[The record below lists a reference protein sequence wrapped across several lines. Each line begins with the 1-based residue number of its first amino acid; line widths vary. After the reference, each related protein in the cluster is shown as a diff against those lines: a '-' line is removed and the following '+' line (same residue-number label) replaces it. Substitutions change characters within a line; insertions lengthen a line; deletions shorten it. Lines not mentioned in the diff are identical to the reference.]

1 MWRGEPSNAT
11 DVDFYV
17 VDFQA
22 KYASGVSSVY
32 DIKQMFLPIIEPK
45 FNRIVMR
52 QEIVP
57 VNKTMPEKS
66 QEKAAEKRAVS
77 TKNKK
82 NKNTFKNKGKTS
94 TGAKTAN
101 TQSGKQAQT
110 SGATGDKQ
118 KQSSGATGDKQEQ
131 TSGATSGA
139 DTSKDNSDEESDQNQ
154 PLGPR
159 KKGAKDAA
167 DSGYATGT
175 TIDNGGTRSEENEE
189 KKEDVD
195 KTVDLKDVL
204 SNMEFEIVGKV
215 KITNGDAASDKEVT
229 ATISSD
235 RGKIPEALQ
244 RRTRNPSFTQF
255 FLTNH
260 AQKFP

>member
-1 MWRGEPSNAT
+1 MSVHRETKVMWRGEPSVAT
-11 DVDFYV
+11 DVEFYV

-77 TKNKK
+77 RKNQK
-82 NKNTFKNKGKTS
+82 NKNKSKSKGKIS

-118 KQSSGATGDKQEQ
+118 VQ

-139 DTSKDNSDEESDQNQ
+139 DTSKDKSDEESDQNQ
-154 PLGPR
+154 PQGPR

-167 DSGYATGT
+167 DSGWATGT

-189 KKEDVD
+189 KKEDAD
-195 KTVDLKDVL
+195 ETVDVKDVL

>member
-82 NKNTFKNKGKTS
+82 NKNTFKNKGKILP
-94 TGAKTAN
+94 GAKTAN
-101 TQSGKQAQT
+101 TQS
-110 SGATGDKQ
+110 
-118 KQSSGATGDKQEQ
+118 
-131 TSGATSGA
+131 
-139 DTSKDNSDEESDQNQ
+139 
-154 PLGPR
+154 
-159 KKGAKDAA
+159 
-167 DSGYATGT
+167 
-175 TIDNGGTRSEENEE
+175 
-189 KKEDVD
+189 
-195 KTVDLKDVL
+195 DL
-204 SNMEFEIVGKV
+204 
-215 KITNGDAASDKEVT
+215 
-229 ATISSD
+229 
-235 RGKIPEALQ
+235 LQ
-244 RRTRNPSFTQF
+244 HF
-255 FLTNH
+255 FLFNIFTSCSNKIVDH
-260 AQKFP
+260 LSLRPLRNFIQMYFGLFS